1 MAGKRIL
8 IVATLDTKGE
18 ETLFLR
24 DKIRELGKDA
34 LVLDI
39 SMREGIYC
47 QQADIPA
54 PEVAEAGGSSL
65 AEIFASRDRAANTR
79 VMTRGAAAITGRL
92 LREKRIHGVIGIGG
106 STGTLI
112 ATDVMRGLP
121 FGVPKFVV
129 SSTAA
134 LPGMS
139 TRYIGTGDI
148 CLMHSVIEI
157 SGTNEL
163 LKNVIER
170 SARAICAMAEVPAPG
185 IRTEAGKGKRIALT
199 MLGPCE
205 KCASFV
211 RRGLEEKGYQVTGFS
226 AAGVGDRVMEE
237 MIRQGFFDG
246 VVDLAPGGVLEHLV
260 GGMRDAGPLRLEAAG
275 EAGIPQVIST
285 CGLNHVTPA
294 KKSYTEEHKTRRK
307 YDLDRH
313 RTWLRASP
321 EELRRAARVI
331 AEKLNKSKGPV
342 KVLIPTKGWSSVDLP
357 GNPNYDPGEDM
368 IFAEELG
375 KFLKSA
381 IEVRTIA
388 ANLEETAFARE
399 LLAACAEIFGS
410 KGNEPAF
417 LEGVIR

>member
-1 MAGKRIL
+1 MEGKRIL
-8 IVATLDTKGE
+8 IIATLDTKGE

-24 DKIRELGKDA
+24 DKIRELGKDT

-39 SMREGIYC
+39 SMREGVYC

-54 PEVAEAGGSSL
+54 REVAEAGGSFL

-79 VMTRGAAAITGRL
+79 VMTGGAAAIAGRL
-92 LREKRIHGVIGIGG
+92 LREKIIHGVIGIGG

-112 ATDVMRGLP
+112 ATDVMRSLP
-121 FGVPKFVV
+121 FGVPKFMV

-134 LPGMS
+134 LPGMA

-170 SARAICAMAEVPAPG
+170 SARAISAMAEVPAPG
-185 IRTEAGKGKRIALT
+185 MRTEAGQGKRIALT

-211 RRGLEEKGYQVTGFS
+211 RRGLEEMGYQVTGFS
-226 AAGVGDRVMEE
+226 AAGVGDRAMEE

-246 VVDLAPGGVLEHLV
+246 VVDLAPGGVLEHLI
-260 GGMRDAGPLRLEAAG
+260 GGMRDVGPLRLEAAG

-321 EELRRAARVI
+321 EELRQAARVM

-342 KVLIPTKGWSSVDLP
+342 KVLIPAKGWSSVDWP
-357 GNPNYDPGEDM
+357 GYPTYDPGEDL
-368 IFAEELG
+368 IFAEELR
-375 KFLKSA
+375 KFLKPV
-381 IEVRTIA
+381 IEIRIIA
-388 ANLEETAFARE
+388 ANLEETVFARE
-399 LLAACAEIFGS
+399 LLAAGAEIFGA
-410 KGNEPAF
+410 KGDEPAF
-417 LEGVIR
+417 LEEAAG